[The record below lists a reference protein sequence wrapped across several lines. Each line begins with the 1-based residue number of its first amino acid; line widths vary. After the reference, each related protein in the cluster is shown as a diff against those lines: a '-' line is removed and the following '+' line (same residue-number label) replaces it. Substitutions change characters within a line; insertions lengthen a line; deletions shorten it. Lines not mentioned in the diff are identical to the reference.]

1 MALALGSRTAQPS
14 SDAMLSRL
22 AARAPAVLPRAAQ
35 AASIVAAATRAISSS
50 AALAASSAAS
60 PLSPYPVGRSR
71 HLVPPSAQ
79 EIAAGTGY
87 AALTSSFRWP
97 HLEANLTHY
106 NIGVDISDKWAR
118 DPSWANKPALIYEET
133 DSTGAPGGE
142 VVTCSFAQSAVLSD
156 LLGYALQHKLGLLAG
171 DRVAILMSQSI
182 ETALVHTAVYKTGA
196 IAVPLFILFG
206 PEALEYRLADSG
218 AKVVCVEPSKLE
230 EVLHLKS
237 SGKLP
242 ELKHIVVA
250 PPLAAMRF
258 VETAASMPGASTA
271 SSATQLP
278 TETVAGVHH
287 LSTLLADAHS
297 SGASSRFRA
306 AHTKL
311 DEPALIIYTSGTTG
325 PPKGALH
332 AHRVLLGHMPGVEF
346 PHEFF
351 PQYANASAA
360 AAADGRQQ
368 GGDLFWTPADWAW
381 IGGLID
387 VLLPSLHHGVPVYA
401 CRFKKFDPELAFS
414 IIERRGIRNMFM
426 PPTALKLM
434 RTVNAPEKKYPNMS
448 VRSIGSGGESLGE
461 SLLEWG
467 RQTFNG
473 VTINEFYGQTECNLV
488 LGNCSTLFP
497 TRAGSMGKPIPGHI
511 VHVVDLEGKPLP
523 DGEVGNIGVR
533 APHPV
538 MMLRY
543 WNKPAATLDKYA
555 GNYLLTGDL
564 AKRDA
569 DGYFHFFGRGDDVI
583 KSSGYRIGPAEIEEC
598 LMRHPAV
605 QNVAAVGVPDELRGE
620 KVKVYI
626 VLRPGAIDKLRAEAP
641 AGAAPS
647 DATLQSALTDSI
659 QAHVKGKLAAYE
671 VSLHS
676 LSATR
681 AVHACAH
688 LHSLSCCAVVFVS
701 VSARSGVHRRAANDH
716 DGESHQERSQGKAHQ
731 RLPDDSGK
739 EVRSEGMQGQ
749 RLSPRVRS
757 TFCVRVRLSLAKSIH
772 FRSISFDSKL
782 NKLQLNALVE
792 LNRLQFAGQHM
803 HAHTLITLRNRLQAR
818 LPALRA
824 RVLSTRPCNHL

>member
-1 MALALGSRTAQPS
+1 M
-14 SDAMLSRL
+14 
-22 AARAPAVLPRAAQ
+22 Q
-35 AASIVAAATRAISSS
+35 AASIAAAAAPTRSLSSS
-50 AALAASSAAS
+50 TAVNAAAASQT
-60 PLSPYPVGRSR
+60 LSPYPPGRSR
-71 HLVPPSAQ
+71 HLIPPSAAD
-79 EIAAGTGY
+79 IASGKGY
-87 AALTSSFRWP
+87 AALTASFRWP
-97 HLEANLTHY
+97 HIEAGVTHY

-118 DPSWANKPALIYEET
+118 DPTWADKPALIYEET
-133 DSTGAPGGE
+133 DAAGSPGGE
-142 VVTCSFAQSAVLSD
+142 VVICSFAQSARLSD
-156 LLGYALQHKLGLLAG
+156 LLGYALQHKLGLLSG

-196 IAVPLFILFG
+196 VAVPLFILFG

-218 AKVVCVEPSKLE
+218 AKVVMVEPSKLE
-230 EVLHLKS
+230 EVMALKS
-237 SGKLP
+237 SGRLP

-258 VETAASMPGASTA
+258 EEMAAGMPGASTA
-271 SSATQLP
+271 SAATQLP

-287 LSTLLADAHS
+287 LSTLLADAQAS
-297 SGASSRFRA
+297 DASSRFRA

-311 DEPALIIYTSGTTG
+311 DDPALIIYTSGTTG

-351 PQYANASAA
+351 PQYAKN
-360 AAADGRQQ
+360 GQQ
-368 GGDLFWTPADWAW
+368 SGGDLFWTPADWAW

-434 RTVNAPEKKYPNMS
+434 RTVNTPEKRWPNMR

-467 RQTFNG
+467 RQSFSG

-497 TRAGSMGKPIPGHI
+497 TRAGSMGKPIPGHV
-511 VHVVDLEGKPLP
+511 VHVVDLEGRPLP

-543 WNKPAATLDKYA
+543 WNKPAATADKYA
-555 GNYLLTGDL
+555 GSYLLTGDL

-569 DGYFHFFGRGDDVI
+569 DGYFTFFGRGDDVI

-620 KVKVYI
+620 RVKVYI
-626 VLRPGAIDKLRAEAP
+626 VLRPGALDK
-641 AGAAPS
+641 
-647 DATLQSALTDSI
+647 
-659 QAHVKGKLAAYE
+659 
-671 VSLHS
+671 
-676 LSATR
+676 
-681 AVHACAH
+681 
-688 LHSLSCCAVVFVS
+688 S
-701 VSARSGVHRRAANDH
+701 V
-716 DGESHQERSQGKAHQ
+716 
-731 RLPDDSGK
+731 
-739 EVRSEGMQGQ
+739 
-749 RLSPRVRS
+749 
-757 TFCVRVRLSLAKSIH
+757 
-772 FRSISFDSKL
+772 
-782 NKLQLNALVE
+782 
-792 LNRLQFAGQHM
+792 
-803 HAHTLITLRNRLQAR
+803 
-818 LPALRA
+818 
-824 RVLSTRPCNHL
+824 